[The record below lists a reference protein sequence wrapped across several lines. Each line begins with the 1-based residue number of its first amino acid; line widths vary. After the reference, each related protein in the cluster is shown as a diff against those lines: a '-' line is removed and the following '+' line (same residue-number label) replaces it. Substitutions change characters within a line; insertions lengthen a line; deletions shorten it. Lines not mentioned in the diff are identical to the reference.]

1 MKAGPMKDKNTNTSR
16 STKLKLNAQQKKQTQ
31 STSRHERRK
40 DDHSYR
46 WSTFKSQARRRG
58 IPFSI
63 TELEHFAIAMQ
74 QCSYCGGKE
83 STSMFNG
90 IDRVDSNGDYTLQNL
105 VPCCKMCNFMKG
117 SMGKQQFLQH
127 VNAIQL
133 HTARKGS
140 YT

>member
-1 MKAGPMKDKNTNTSR
+1 MKAGPTKDKNTNTNTEF
-16 STKLKLNAQQKKQTQ
+16 STKKKKTH
-31 STSRHERRK
+31 SRHERRK
-40 DDHSYR
+40 DDHPYR

-63 TELEHFAIAMQ
+63 TELEHFAIAVQ

-90 IDRVDSNGDYTLQNL
+90 IDRVDNDSDYSLQNL

-133 HTARKGS
+133 HTARKG
-140 YT
+140 TQII

>member
-1 MKAGPMKDKNTNTSR
+1 MKAGPMKENNTKL
-16 STKLKLNAQQKKQTQ
+16 STKLSTKQKKTQ
-31 STSRHERRK
+31 SRHERRK

-63 TELEHFAIAMQ
+63 TELEHFAIALQ

-90 IDRVDSNGDYTLQNL
+90 IDRVDSNSDYSLQNL
-105 VPCCKMCNFMKG
+105 VPCCKICNVMKG
-117 SMGKQQFLQH
+117 SMGKQQFLEH
-127 VNAIQL
+127 VNAIHL
-133 HTARKGS
+133 HKARKG
-140 YT
+140 T

>member
-1 MKAGPMKDKNTNTSR
+1 MKDKNTNTNTSR
-16 STKLKLNAQQKKQTQ
+16 STKLKLNAQKKQAQST

-90 IDRVDSNGDYTLQNL
+90 IDRFDSNGDYTLQNL

-117 SMGKQQFLQH
+117 SMGRQQFLQH